1 MLLVKTALMAFGF
14 PFSSPAGRFIP
25 AILALV
31 ACVAAPL
38 AAQAQVRRADL
49 SPVREAME
57 SGKVMPLGEII
68 QIARQTPPYDEMR
81 FLGVVGLDR
90 VRLRYKLKF
99 MDGDQVVYVYV
110 DARTGRILGG
120 SR

>member
-1 MLLVKTALMAFGF
+1 MAFASVFSKTAKWLVPGT
-14 PFSSPAGRFIP
+14 
-25 AILALV
+25 LAVLS
-31 ACVAAPL
+31 CVAVPAVAEL
-38 AAQAQVRRADL
+38 QARRADL
-49 SPVREAME
+49 SPVREAMA
-57 SGKVMPLGEII
+57 SGKVMRLGEII

-81 FLGVVGLDR
+81 FLGVVGLDA

-110 DARTGRILGG
+110 DARTGRVLGS

>member
-1 MLLVKTALMAFGF
+1 MAFASI
-14 PFSSPAGRFIP
+14 FSSV
-25 AILALV
+25 AIRPVVGAVALA
-31 ACVAAPL
+31 ACLAAPV
-38 AAQAQVRRADL
+38 AVQGQVSRDDL

-57 SGKVMPLGEII
+57 SGKVRPLGQII

-81 FLGVVGLDR
+81 FLGVVGLDP

-110 DARTGRILGG
+110 DARTGRILGS